1 MLHLRAATR
10 EDVPVILA
18 FVREL
23 AAYERLPDEVVATE
37 EDFLRD
43 GFGPQPRFHAL
54 VADWDGEPAG
64 FALWFYNWS
73 TWTGRSGIYLEDL
86 YVRPLLRRHG
96 IGKALLRELARIAL
110 DQGCRRL
117 VWQVLDWNEP
127 ALDFYRSLGAKVM
140 PEWVTVRVE
149 GEALAALA
157 ERAASPRRAEPE
169 ARSLR
174 RR

>member
-1 MLHLRAATR
+1 MLRLRLATR

-23 AAYERLPDEVVATE
+23 AAYERSPGEVVATG

-43 GFGPQPRFHAL
+43 GFEPEPRFRAL
-54 VADWDGEPAG
+54 VADWDGQPAG

-86 YVRPLLRRHG
+86 YVRPQHRRHG
-96 IGKALLRELARIAL
+96 IGKALLGELARIAV

-127 ALDFYRSLGAKVM
+127 ALEFYRSLGAKVM
-140 PEWVTVRVE
+140 PEWVTVRLE
-149 GEALAALA
+149 GEALAALGK
-157 ERAASPRRAEPE
+157 R
-169 ARSLR
+169 
-174 RR
+174 

>member
-1 MLHLRAATR
+1 MLRLRPATR

-23 AAYERLPDEVVATE
+23 AAYERSADAVVATE

-43 GFGPQPRFHAL
+43 GFGEGPRFRAMI
-54 VADWDGEPAG
+54 AEWDGEPAG

-86 YVRPLLRRHG
+86 YVRPKLRRHG
-96 IGKALLRELARIAL
+96 IGKALLRELARIAAG
-110 DQGCRRL
+110 DGCRRL

-127 ALDFYRSLGAKVM
+127 ALEFYRSLGATFLR
-140 PEWVTVRVE
+140 EWVTVRLE
-149 GEALAALA
+149 GDALA
-157 ERAASPRRAEPE
+157 
-169 ARSLR
+169 SLGR
-174 RR
+174 E